1 MSGPRT
7 QRGPG
12 GERGATLILV
22 LVLVCVLGVGIA
34 ALLDAGGADLRVARS
49 LGDASHRRLAAVG
62 AIDTATA
69 FLRPDRSR
77 GREGV
82 TCPSFTTGSTA
93 GAVTVT
99 CTPQA
104 GSGTPTPGP
113 DSPAHALFT
122 TRGLPG
128 YPTGTGITVRG
139 NNPVRVNGA
148 VVSNSSISVDSN
160 SRLDAG
166 VAPVTATGPCGPGP
180 VSGTPVTCNT
190 GQTVPDPSGTGAG
203 EDPVAPSPWASAI
216 QGPEAP
222 AQAAATCNPTTRV
235 AIMPP
240 GSYLSLPK
248 LLVELGT
255 CTVVWMP
262 PGSYYLDFGVA
273 SPTQTTWTVDGTLI
287 GGTPSGWWSPLGPG
301 QPTVTVPGAC
311 DRTRP
316 GVHIVFGATSR
327 LNVGGK
333 ADIELCGPDRGAQRV
348 VLYGRKSTLT
358 PAAQTLTP
366 VRPANPP
373 VPTGTPNSLVTP
385 PGDVLAID
393 GVTNDGRVTG
403 ANAIGSVTL
412 GGYSLA
418 AVPYGSTITQLRV
431 RVAHQQVSGTL
442 ATNHPRVTVSTPAGA
457 LCTNVPVTVTTT
469 LTTTTVTCATNLLWT
484 APGDLTAT
492 WAFQRPNS
500 SGPTTMR
507 LDGVELEVTYI
518 PPGLRAQDLGVKAVE
533 MTVGGGNKATLRVW
547 GSVYLPRAE
556 VELDLKNKNEAVFAR
571 GAVLLALTVSNV
583 PTAQTEATFG
593 LPGGGTFTNRV
604 VDLVARIDTTPTLR
618 ARIEFLDVPA
628 AGTQVFARAWDALH

>member
-1 MSGPRT
+1 MTRPGPD
-7 QRGPG
+7 P
-12 GERGATLILV
+12 ERGATLILV
-22 LVLVCVLGVGIA
+22 LALTVVMGLVIS
-34 ALLDAGGADLRVARS
+34 ALLPALQTGLVSARPVEEQRRRS
-49 LGDASHRRLAAVG
+49 LASEG
-62 AIDTATA
+62 AIDTTIA
-69 FLRPDRSR
+69 FLRPDRTR

-113 DSPAHALFT
+113 DSPAHALLT

-128 YPTGTGITVRG
+128 YPTGTGITVSG
-139 NNPVRVNGA
+139 NNPVRIGGA
-148 VVSNSSISVDSN
+148 VVSNSSISVASN
-160 SRLDAG
+160 SGLDAG
-166 VAPVTATGPCGPGP
+166 VAPLTATGTCGPGP

-203 EDPVAPSPWASAI
+203 DDPVPPSPWASPI
-216 QGPEAP
+216 QGPAAP
-222 AQAAATCNPTTRV
+222 APAAATCNPATRV
-235 AIMPP
+235 ATMPP

-248 LLVELGT
+248 LVGELGT

-262 PGSYYLDFGVA
+262 PGAYYLDFGVA
-273 SPTQTTWTVDGTLI
+273 SPTQTTWTFDETLV
-287 GGTPSGWWSPLGPG
+287 GGTPSGWSPLGPG

-311 DRTRP
+311 DRTQP

-333 ADIELCGPDRGAQRV
+333 ATIELCGPNSGAQRV
-348 VLYGRKSTLT
+348 VLYGRKSTVT

-366 VRPANPP
+366 VRPTNPP
-373 VPTGTPNSLVTP
+373 APTGTPNSLVTP

-393 GVTNDGRVTG
+393 GVTNDGTVTN
-403 ANAIGSVTL
+403 ANAAGSVTL

-431 RVAHQQVSGTL
+431 RVAHQRVSGTL
-442 ATNHPRVTVSTPAGA
+442 APNNPRVSVSTPAGL
-457 LCTNVPVTVTTT
+457 LCTNVPVTAGTT
-469 LTTTTVTCATNLLWT
+469 LATATVPCATNLLWT

-500 SGPTTMR
+500 GGSTQMR
-507 LDGVELEVTYI
+507 LDGVELEVTYV

-533 MTVGGGNKATLRVW
+533 MTAGGGNKATLRVW
-547 GSVYLPRAE
+547 GSVYLPRAA
-556 VELDLKNKNEAVFAR
+556 VELDLKNNNEAVFAR

-583 PTAQTEATFG
+583 PPAQTEATFS

-604 VDLVARIDTTPTLR
+604 VDLVARIGTTRTLR
-618 ARIEFLDVPA
+618 ARIEFVDVPA
-628 AGTQVFARAWDALH
+628 AGTQVFVRAWNAVN